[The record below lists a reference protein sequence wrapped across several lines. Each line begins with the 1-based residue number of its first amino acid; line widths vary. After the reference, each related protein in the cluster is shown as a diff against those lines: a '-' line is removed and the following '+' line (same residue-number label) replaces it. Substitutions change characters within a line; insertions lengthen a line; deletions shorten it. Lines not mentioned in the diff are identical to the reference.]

1 MTNYIDE
8 KFYNL
13 VEEIEQLNFYE
24 IYTHMVKSFKSI
36 PLLTQKSLEKYFN
49 NYPYWGQFNIED
61 ENLEVF
67 YKKAVIFKENLNDYV
82 WLYNELKD
90 YRSKYLLFS
99 ILNNFYNFDF
109 FSLKNSKEF
118 MFKQYFDLNIVPKC
132 KDEVFV
138 DIGSYVGDTVLDF
151 VESYGEDSYKKIYCY
166 EITKDILEQSK
177 INLQNLNNIKFVNK
191 AVANMSGEIGIE
203 KNDSSLSANKTSISA
218 TEKVKCVKL
227 DDDIK
232 EPVSIIKM
240 DIEGGEKDALL
251 GAANHIVNDLP
262 KLFISVYHNNS
273 DLFEIPKMIKNMVPS
288 YNFYLRYYGGCV
300 YPTEIVLICLNKNN

>member
-99 ILNNFYNFDF
+99 ILNNFYNFDLI
-109 FSLKNSKEF
+109 SL
-118 MFKQYFDLNIVPKC
+118 QI
-132 KDEVFV
+132 
-138 DIGSYVGDTVLDF
+138 
-151 VESYGEDSYKKIYCY
+151 
-166 EITKDILEQSK
+166 
-177 INLQNLNNIKFVNK
+177 
-191 AVANMSGEIGIE
+191 
-203 KNDSSLSANKTSISA
+203 
-218 TEKVKCVKL
+218 
-227 DDDIK
+227 
-232 EPVSIIKM
+232 
-240 DIEGGEKDALL
+240 
-251 GAANHIVNDLP
+251 
-262 KLFISVYHNNS
+262 
-273 DLFEIPKMIKNMVPS
+273 
-288 YNFYLRYYGGCV
+288 
-300 YPTEIVLICLNKNN
+300 